1 MPFSVIQ
8 MQVTLNTLNTLHS
21 IPLEKSATESEQL
34 LLRRI
39 SQGDRTAFWQLW
51 GRYQD
56 YLSRRCLTWMGCNR
70 TDASE
75 ALSRATL
82 KAWDKLP
89 NYAGKITNPRAW
101 LTRLTHNVC
110 MDMHRERSRGAKG
123 IESIEEIAIK
133 DEETAAL
140 TLASPESAVLRREL
154 GMTIRRAINALPLRL
169 RDPFILRYYHNLS
182 YQDIAQQ
189 LALSVA
195 NVRKRIQQARE
206 ILQKQ
211 LNKYLAGLND
221 LSLEKHQSHTSPTTS
236 DWEAPITVG
245 HTLDQ
250 INYRITALC
259 LNLPRTWYSSPSLLG

>member
-1 MPFSVIQ
+1 
-8 MQVTLNTLNTLHS
+8 MQANLNELHS
-21 IPLEKSATESEQL
+21 IPLQKVNKSIASEEQAIL
-34 LLRRI
+34 KRI

-56 YLSRRCLTWMGCNR
+56 YLYRRCLTWMGYNH

-89 NYAGKITNPRAW
+89 NYAGTITNPRAW
-101 LTRLTHNVC
+101 LTRLTHNLCV
-110 MDMHRERSRGAKG
+110 DMHRERSRGAKG
-123 IESIEEIAIK
+123 IESIEEIANK
-133 DEETAAL
+133 DEETVAL

-154 GMTIRRAINALPLRL
+154 GMTIRSAINALPLRL
-169 RDPFILRYYHNLS
+169 RDPFILRYYHDLS

-189 LALSVA
+189 LALSTA

-206 ILQKQ
+206 ILQKH
-211 LNKYLAGLND
+211 LNNYLSGLNH
-221 LSLEKHQSHTSPTTS
+221 LSLEKHKSHTSPATS
-236 DWEAPITVG
+236 DWEAPMTVG
-245 HTLDQ
+245 HTVDQ

-259 LNLPRTWYSSPSLLG
+259 LNLPHTWYRSPSLLG

>member
-1 MPFSVIQ
+1 
-8 MQVTLNTLNTLHS
+8 MQANLNKVHS
-21 IPLEKSATESEQL
+21 IALQEVNKSIALEEQAL
-34 LLRRI
+34 LKLV

-51 GRYQD
+51 RQYQD
-56 YLSRRCLTWMGCNR
+56 YLSRRCLIWMGCNH

-89 NYAGKITNPRAW
+89 DYAGKITNPKAW

-110 MDMHRERSRGAKG
+110 MDMHRERNRGARG
-123 IESIEEIAIK
+123 IESIEEMAIK
-133 DEETAAL
+133 DDETVAL
-140 TLASPESAVLRREL
+140 TLASPESAVLRQEL
-154 GMTIRRAINALPLRL
+154 GMTIRSAINALPLRL
-169 RDPFILRYYHNLS
+169 RDPFILRYYHELS

-189 LALSVA
+189 LALSTA

-206 ILQKQ
+206 ILQKN

-236 DWEAPITVG
+236 AWEAPMTVG
-245 HTLDQ
+245 HTVDQ
-250 INYRITALC
+250 INYGITALC
-259 LNLPRTWYSSPSLLG
+259 LNLPHTWYSSPSLLGWS